1 MIILTR
7 SSLFVDKKV
16 YIVLR
21 DRINTSNTNNKN
33 MNHTNNKKNLSD
45 FAQIPLKN
53 LEMVKKKL
61 DASFSR

>member
-1 MIILTR
+1 MTILTR

-21 DRINTSNTNNKN
+21 DKINMSNTNNKN
-33 MNHTNNKKNLSD
+33 MSNTNNKKNQSD

-61 DASFSR
+61 DASFGR